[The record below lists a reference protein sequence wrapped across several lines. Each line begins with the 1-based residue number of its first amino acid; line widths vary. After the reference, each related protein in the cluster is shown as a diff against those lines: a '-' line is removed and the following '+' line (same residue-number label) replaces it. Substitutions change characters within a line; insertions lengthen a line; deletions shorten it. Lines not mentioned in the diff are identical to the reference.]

1 MTFGTHRHLDD
12 ETSKFFWL
20 SQDRNT
26 WTRRKTLSFRVNGME
41 HLSRWR
47 ELMTHP
53 ELEIPLDEAA
63 LLVAAHADPNLDV
76 AAQLN
81 RLDQLAAQLGPA
93 DVDTLCFFL
102 FETLGVRGDV
112 ETYDDPQN
120 SFIDKVLDRR
130 VGIPISISVLLMEIG
145 RRCGVELSGVGM
157 PGHFLV
163 RDPHEPDL
171 LIDAFRGGKRLDRGA
186 CLRLLHSFAGAEI
199 DLPDAMLAS
208 VGTRA
213 ILARMLTN
221 LDHSFR
227 RRGNMQSVRWVTH
240 MRAAIP
246 GLTVGE
252 HIALADG
259 LASLGFHEDAAE
271 LLEEAA
277 RNPGLSAEAVRT
289 LRARSRVLLARYN

>member
-1 MTFGTHRHLDD
+1 MTHREED
-12 ETSKFFWL
+12 
-20 SQDRNT
+20 
-26 WTRRKTLSFRVNGME
+26 
-41 HLSRWR
+41 
-47 ELMTHP
+47 
-53 ELEIPLDEAA
+53 IPLDEAA
-63 LLVAAHADPNLDV
+63 LLIAAHADPDLDV
-76 AAQLN
+76 PSQLS

-93 DVDTLCFFL
+93 DVETVCFFL

-112 ETYDDPQN
+112 QTYDDPQN

-145 RRCGVELSGVGM
+145 RRCGVRLTGVGM

-163 RDPHEPDL
+163 RDPDQPDL
-171 LIDAFRGGKRLDRGA
+171 LIDAFSRGKRLDRGA
-186 CLRLLHSFAGAEI
+186 CVRLLHSFAGAEI

-208 VGTRA
+208 VGTRS

-227 RRGNMQSVRWVTH
+227 RRGSVQSVRWVTH

-246 GLTVGE
+246 GQTLAE

-259 LASLGFHEDAAE
+259 LANLGFSEDAAE
-271 LLEEAA
+271 LLEESA
-277 RNPGLSAEAVRT
+277 RNPGLSREAVRT
-289 LRARSRVLLARYN
+289 LRARIRVLFARYN